1 MVAAELSLAE
11 AQELIVGWQPRV
23 AVAASN
29 SHRST
34 VLSGDPAAL
43 TDLVNA
49 LQQRGRF
56 CRWVDV
62 DVASHSPQMDALR
75 ADLKD
80 TLDGLRPSA
89 ATIPMYSTVTGEL
102 LGESALDEAYWVENL
117 CSPVRFSAAVRR
129 LLDLGRDTF
138 LEVSPHPIL
147 LSAVREDADDLGRAG
162 TLLPSMRRDD
172 PDRATMLASLGT
184 LYTRGQPVAWEQL
197 HPGGGRCGAAP
208 TYPWQHDR
216 FWLDPTPTTNAPA
229 RPAPSDQ
236 PVWRGPLRSSV
247 QPHTVFSEIDVGVE
261 LMPVLVDHRVHGSVI
276 IPAATLLKLVSEA
289 TVRAF
294 GAARRPLR
302 DVVFLRSLVL
312 DGAQRRTVQLVL
324 QGDPPG
330 PVLFECYGLEP
341 GTSGS
346 SGWSLLASG
355 TVDTGEPDA
364 GDDERPLPETIQS
377 RCPEPIS
384 GPSFYRL
391 LAEHGLQYGPG
402 FQAVTEIWRRDGE
415 AIARLAPPVAGSSM
429 LDADDM
435 DAPVLDAC
443 FQVLAATVPA
453 RNGQSGD
460 TYLPVGVSE
469 LRNRGT
475 SLEGV
480 WCHAVLRAG
489 PDPEPDIIEGDV
501 FLLRED
507 GQVAV
512 AVRGL
517 RLQRIPDATPAT
529 GATDLRDRLYE
540 LRWQPATLGAVD
552 QDAPSRPI
560 EAGSWLIFSDGDTT
574 SDTLRR
580 LLEQH
585 SQTCVLVEPGADFA
599 HLGPDSYGLDPAQPQ
614 HFRRLLE
621 EAFGATRPPCRG
633 VVHLWNLMAAAP
645 AETSTESLESAR
657 ALGTASVLH
666 LVQALT
672 LSGWPDTPRLW
683 LVTRGAQ
690 AVGIDI
696 DAVSIAQAPL
706 WGMGRSIDH
715 EHPELRC
722 SRIDLSLGGGPDELH
737 ALVEELHADTPEA
750 DVALRGSRRYVARL
764 ARSEDADDAAVRKP
778 ARPAAPTQLPAP
790 DRDMTFRMEYPQP
803 GGLDDIRALAA
814 IRRPPGPE
822 EVEIRV
828 HATGLNFI
836 DAMRALG
843 VYPGQDD
850 GPVRVGIEC
859 AGTVT
864 AAGDSVDSFQVGDAV
879 IALAMEGVGSFVTT
893 RASLVA
899 AKPAQLSFEAAATI
913 PIAFLTA
920 YYALHEQARLRGGER
935 VLIHSAAGGVGLAAI
950 EVARWLDAAVY
961 ATAGTAEKRDHLRAL
976 GVEHVCDSR
985 SLAFADEVLTATG
998 GEGVDVVLNSLTGE
1012 AIAKGLAALRP
1023 YGRFLEIGKRDIYG
1037 HGRLR
1042 LWQLRH
1048 NASYIV
1054 VDLAQLIVDRP
1065 AYVGALL
1072 RDIVARIEHGT
1083 LRPLPVRTFPVAETA
1098 AAIRC
1103 LAQGKHIGKVVVS
1116 VHEQAPPA
1124 VEPARL
1130 PARFAAEATYLIT
1143 GGLGGIGRAV
1153 ATWMAEQGA
1162 KHLVLMGRG
1171 PASKSGQETVDALRA
1186 EGTEVVVARG
1196 DVTRAD
1202 QLAAVFQS
1210 ISASMPPLR
1219 GVVHAAGILD
1229 DGILARL
1236 DARRL
1241 GDVMAPK
1248 VEGAWNLHT
1257 LTRDAALD
1265 FFVLFSSA
1273 ASLLGSPG
1281 QSHYAAANA
1290 FLDALAWQR
1299 RAEGRPALS
1308 INWGPWAQVG
1318 LATQPEQRR
1327 HLTRHGFEAMPVA
1340 DGVRTLS
1347 HLLGLSATQVA
1358 VMGVDWARWRSESRQ
1373 GLNPPLITDLLRVPV
1388 GKPAVGDANG
1398 REESLNDLLRR
1409 ADPQE
1414 RRRLLESYLRDH
1426 VAGKLGLTPERL
1438 DIQSPLNHLGV
1449 DSLIA
1454 VELRTQIERDLGIVV
1469 PVVQLLDGPSV
1480 AALADRISSAG
1491 PAQADPTVAADARAT
1506 RPNGAPGPKAVDVA
1520 GSRWLDLLTQLP
1532 EIPEDD
1538 VDELLREVLAAREG
1552 RDEG

>member
-1 MVAAELSLAE
+1 M
-11 AQELIVGWQPRV
+11 
-23 AVAASN
+23 
-29 SHRST
+29 
-34 VLSGDPAAL
+34 
-43 TDLVNA
+43 
-49 LQQRGRF
+49 
-56 CRWVDV
+56 
-62 DVASHSPQMDALR
+62 
-75 ADLKD
+75 
-80 TLDGLRPSA
+80 
-89 ATIPMYSTVTGEL
+89 
-102 LGESALDEAYWVENL
+102 
-117 CSPVRFSAAVRR
+117 
-129 LLDLGRDTF
+129 
-138 LEVSPHPIL
+138 
-147 LSAVREDADDLGRAG
+147 
-162 TLLPSMRRDD
+162 
-172 PDRATMLASLGT
+172 
-184 LYTRGQPVAWEQL
+184 
-197 HPGGGRCGAAP
+197 
-208 TYPWQHDR
+208 
-216 FWLDPTPTTNAPA
+216 
-229 RPAPSDQ
+229 
-236 PVWRGPLRSSV
+236 
-247 QPHTVFSEIDVGVE
+247 
-261 LMPVLVDHRVHGSVI
+261 
-276 IPAATLLKLVSEA
+276 
-289 TVRAF
+289 
-294 GAARRPLR
+294 
-302 DVVFLRSLVL
+302 
-312 DGAQRRTVQLVL
+312 
-324 QGDPPG
+324 
-330 PVLFECYGLEP
+330 
-341 GTSGS
+341 
-346 SGWSLLASG
+346 
-355 TVDTGEPDA
+355 
-364 GDDERPLPETIQS
+364 
-377 RCPEPIS
+377 
-384 GPSFYRL
+384 
-391 LAEHGLQYGPG
+391 
-402 FQAVTEIWRRDGE
+402 
-415 AIARLAPPVAGSSM
+415 
-429 LDADDM
+429 
-435 DAPVLDAC
+435 
-443 FQVLAATVPA
+443 
-453 RNGQSGD
+453 
-460 TYLPVGVSE
+460 
-469 LRNRGT
+469 
-475 SLEGV
+475 
-480 WCHAVLRAG
+480 
-489 PDPEPDIIEGDV
+489 
-501 FLLRED
+501 
-507 GQVAV
+507 
-512 AVRGL
+512 
-517 RLQRIPDATPAT
+517 
-529 GATDLRDRLYE
+529 
-540 LRWQPATLGAVD
+540 
-552 QDAPSRPI
+552 
-560 EAGSWLIFSDGDTT
+560 
-574 SDTLRR
+574 
-580 LLEQH
+580 
-585 SQTCVLVEPGADFA
+585 
-599 HLGPDSYGLDPAQPQ
+599 
-614 HFRRLLE
+614 
-621 EAFGATRPPCRG
+621 
-633 VVHLWNLMAAAP
+633 
-645 AETSTESLESAR
+645 
-657 ALGTASVLH
+657 
-666 LVQALT
+666 
-672 LSGWPDTPRLW
+672 
-683 LVTRGAQ
+683 TRGAQ
-690 AVGIDI
+690 PVGIDI
-696 DAVSIAQAPL
+696 GRRVDRPGAAVGHGPQHRPRASGAALFADRPVF
-706 WGMGRSIDH
+706 R
-715 EHPELRC
+715 
-722 SRIDLSLGGGPDELH
+722 GGPDELD

-803 GGLDDIRALAA
+803 GGLDDIRARAA

-850 GPVRVGIEC
+850 GPVQVGIEC

-1042 LWQLRH
+1042 LWQLRN

-1318 LATQPEQRR
+1318 LTTKPEQRR

-1491 PAQADPTVAADARAT
+1491 PAQADPGPTHARRGLTGRRVRRRLTSRAHGGSICLLSCRRFPRT
-1506 RPNGAPGPKAVDVA
+1506 TSTNCFVRSLPPGRGAMRDRPIDIAGLSAEEKRVLLSRLLMEQAEGSASVHPLSYGQRSLWFLHQLAPGSPAYTITYAGRISGDLNVPALERAAQALVDRHAILRTTYAIRDGQPVQLVHPRLA
-1520 GSRWLDLLTQLP
+1520 GAHRP
-1532 EIPEDD
+1532 P
-1538 VDELLREVLAAREG
+1538 RPRP
-1552 RDEG
+1552 